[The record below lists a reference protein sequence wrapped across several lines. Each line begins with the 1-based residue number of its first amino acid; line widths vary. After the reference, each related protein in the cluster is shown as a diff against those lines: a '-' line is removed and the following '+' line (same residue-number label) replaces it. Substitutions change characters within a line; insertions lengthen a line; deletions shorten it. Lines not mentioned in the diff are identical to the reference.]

1 MPMVPIFQGGV
12 PQVGASRAPAT
23 PLHVPSPSVDYARV
37 MKAALEPLKVGV
49 DAAEKL
55 QHQEEARQI
64 KALSDKAET
73 AYMNAV
79 NARMIDPESGYL
91 TKQGKSASEAYKDTI
106 DGLRGDA
113 DKIVGGLAPYV
124 RQAVESRIE
133 DRFQSAQSQA
143 MRWNAQQT
151 QAWHLE
157 SSQARID
164 ALTNDAAQH
173 KCLVYQF
180 GRREWVSEDC
190 KVGSFARKPR
200 RRHPQESGCSGDP
213 QIGERFAC
221 WRPDDAP

>member
-180 GRREWVSEDC
+180 CRWGRVREDC

-200 RRHPQESGCSGDP
+200 
-213 QIGERFAC
+213 
-221 WRPDDAP
+221 